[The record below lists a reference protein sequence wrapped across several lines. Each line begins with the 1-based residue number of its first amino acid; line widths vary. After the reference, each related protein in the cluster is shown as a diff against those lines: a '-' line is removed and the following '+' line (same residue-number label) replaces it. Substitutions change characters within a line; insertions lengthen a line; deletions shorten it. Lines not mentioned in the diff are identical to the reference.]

1 MSSQSVILRH
11 CRLSIP
17 SNPILS
23 RPRLSQPKLLPIES
37 LSQRRCLAAGRAVP
51 KILEPSMWTSMIPKF
66 LRSGNRRGP
75 EATPRKSRAPNPATF
90 YAIIFTLIGS
100 QAIRMIMLRN
110 EYANDTRSADAKIR
124 LLKEVIER
132 IQKGEDVDVKRLLGT
147 GDEAK
152 EREWEEVLK
161 EILQEESLW
170 HSKAKRTHRG
180 NVRKSDNDRENN
192 SQQSTTPQQGEP
204 EVTTKYQRV
213 TPNEGPTAE
222 TSESPRPSSFF

>member
-1 MSSQSVILRH
+1 MSSRSMILRH

-23 RPRLSQPKLLPIES
+23 RPRLSQPKLPPTQPLP
-37 LSQRRCLAAGRAVP
+37 QRRCLATGRAVP
-51 KILEPSMWTSMIPKF
+51 KILEPSMWTSMVPKF
-66 LRSGNRRGP
+66 LRSGNRRGT
-75 EATPRKSRAPNPATF
+75 EAASRKPRAPNPATF

-110 EYANDTRSADAKIR
+110 EYANYTRSADAKIR
-124 LLKEVIER
+124 LLREVIER

-161 EILQEESLW
+161 EIEQEESLW
-170 HSKAKRTHRG
+170 HSKSKRTHRAG
-180 NVRKSDNDRENN
+180 VPKSDSGHEKD
-192 SQQSTTPQQGEP
+192 SQQPTTPQQSKTD
-204 EVTTKYQRV
+204 VTTKHQRD
-213 TPNEGPTAE
+213 TFNEGPT
-222 TSESPRPSSFF
+222 TDKSKPQRPSSFF